1 MHFVV
6 LFLLSFALL
15 YNFGGGSGQ
24 LPILHKTRHRRL
36 RYSLGLT
43 PIFFR
48 NTRLK

>member
-6 LFLLSFALL
+6 LFLLSSTLL
-15 YNFGGGSGQ
+15 YNFGSEQ
-24 LPILHKTRHRRL
+24 LPILHKTLYRRL